1 MRVMGHTFKDV
12 ENGEN
17 GLVWMRWGP
26 SDGIRFSS
34 CTSFHC
40 NRIIVFYL
48 ESQVQ
53 HSGAVIY
60 LEVVFCLT
68 PLPTILL
75 VVLWLG
81 RL

>member
-1 MRVMGHTFKDV
+1 M
-12 ENGEN
+12 
-17 GLVWMRWGP
+17 WMRWGP